1 MFEAVPK
8 ELIRL
13 GEKLIF
19 SHGDLGDGNILVDK
33 NGKVGI
39 IDFSEILYLDEA
51 ADFMDVSSNELREQM
66 LDTYGADDILKE
78 KVALRVLTRPLFVL
92 GDYIKRGNIYL
103 IQY

>member
-1 MFEAVPK
+1 MVILVME
-8 ELIRL
+8 
-13 GEKLIF
+13 IF
-19 SHGDLGDGNILVDK
+19 SLIK
-33 NGKVGI
+33 NDKVGI
-39 IDFSEILYLDEA
+39 IDFSEMLYLDEA
-51 ADFMDVSSNELREQM
+51 TDFMDVSSNELREQM